1 MSAVGAG
8 AWPTPIGNGVRS
20 VTQQRL
26 PAITSNSHQMRRTDQ
41 PSLPQWIQNA
51 YESLETA
58 YASDTDELSREA
70 VTEILLTETK
80 QIETDA
86 DATYALNRLLERGWL
101 YEVDGQL
108 RKTD

>member
-1 MSAVGAG
+1 
-8 AWPTPIGNGVRS
+8 
-20 VTQQRL
+20 
-26 PAITSNSHQMRRTDQ
+26 MRRTDQ
-41 PSLPQWIQNA
+41 PSLPHWIQNA

-70 VTEILLTETK
+70 VHEHLLTEAE

-86 DATYALNRLLERGWL
+86 DATYVLDRLLERGWL
-101 YEVDGQL
+101 YEVNGHL

>member
-1 MSAVGAG
+1 MNAVGAG
-8 AWPTPIGNGVRS
+8 AWSTPIGTGVRS
-20 VTQQRL
+20 VTQRKS
-26 PAITSNSHQMRRTDQ
+26 PAITFSLQQMRRTDQ

-58 YASDTDELSREA
+58 YASDADELSREA
-70 VTEILLTETK
+70 AHELLLTEAE

-86 DATYALNRLLERGWL
+86 DAIYVLDRLLERGWL

-108 RKTD
+108 RKTG

>member
-1 MSAVGAG
+1 
-8 AWPTPIGNGVRS
+8 
-20 VTQQRL
+20 
-26 PAITSNSHQMRRTDQ
+26 MRRTDQ

-101 YEVDGQL
+101 YEVNGQL

>member
-1 MSAVGAG
+1 
-8 AWPTPIGNGVRS
+8 
-20 VTQQRL
+20 
-26 PAITSNSHQMRRTDQ
+26 MRRTDQ

-58 YASDTDELSREA
+58 YASDTDELSRESA
-70 VTEILLTETK
+70 HEFLLTEAG
-80 QIETDA
+80 QIETDEEA
-86 DATYALNRLLERGWL
+86 NYVLDRLLERGWL

>member
-1 MSAVGAG
+1 
-8 AWPTPIGNGVRS
+8 
-20 VTQQRL
+20 
-26 PAITSNSHQMRRTDQ
+26 MRRTDQ

-51 YESLETA
+51 YELLETA
-58 YASDTDELSREA
+58 YASDTDELSMEA
-70 VTEILLTETK
+70 VHGVLLTEAE

-86 DATYALNRLLERGWL
+86 DATYVLDRLLERGWL